1 MSPIVGIDLGTTH
14 SLVAICDEAGPRVL
28 LDEQGRALLP
38 SVVRF
43 LHGEKSIVGWQ
54 AKNEAAQFADATIA
68 SAKRFMGRG
77 FAESVA
83 MAADMSTQLMQGPRG
98 LAAFN
103 VRGAAITPQEVA
115 AAVLG
120 ELRRIAEARL
130 NTHVTRAVITVPAYF
145 DDAQRQATRDAARL
159 CGLTVERIVNE
170 PTAAA
175 LAYGI
180 GHGNKNTSPNKK
192 AAGHDAAT
200 HAPNTSQ
207 TAANNSGETVAVYDL
222 GGGTFDISILRIE
235 SMDAANPTLG
245 DAFQVLSTRGDTR
258 LGGDDFDQLIAL
270 WLQSEIKKE
279 FNMPA
284 FTAGDTTTIRM
295 VAEQAKR
302 ALSEREDIAIE
313 IECDARMTLQR
324 CAVIDLRAATAPNP
338 APNPAPNLAP
348 NPAPNL
354 APNLAPNPASNPT
367 PTPSTT
373 NRIMRRTL
381 TRAQFQNMIAPLIA
395 RTLDAFTR
403 ARADAETMAG
413 NIKLDRVVLVGGS
426 TRIPYVRAQVAAHTG
441 ITPYTALDPD
451 QVVALGAALQASILS
466 GARTDLLLLD
476 VIPLSLGIETQGG
489 AFAKLIV
496 RNSAIPSRATEM
508 FTTSKDNQTGVLIHV
523 AQGEREMV
531 ADCRSIAR
539 FELRGLPA
547 MPAGIA
553 QVQVEFLVDANGVL
567 NVSAVERRS
576 GMRAS
581 IQAAPSYG
589 LTSAEVERM
598 ERDSV
603 THARSDMH
611 RHRVTDLA
619 VNARLDV
626 KWIGEALARTQA
638 ALEPAYVL
646 QLQEMLRQI
655 ESMCVQAETDPMAA
669 NADALHKAKD
679 QLDRQSVRLHETSIA
694 QSLREMR
701 VTATPKT
708 TS

>member
-14 SLVAICDEAGPRVL
+14 SLVAICDDAGPRVL

-43 LHGEKSIVGWQ
+43 LEAGKTTVGWQ
-54 AKNEAAQFADATIA
+54 AKSEAAQFTDSTIA
-68 SAKRFMGRG
+68 SSKRFMGRG
-77 FAESVA
+77 LVESLA
-83 MAADMSTQLMQGPRG
+83 MAEQMSTLLKEGPRG

-115 AAVLG
+115 AVVLA

-130 NTHVTRAVITVPAYF
+130 QTQVTRAVITVPAYF

-180 GHGNKNTSPNKK
+180 GRTHKSVSSNKNPALDG
-192 AAGHDAAT
+192 AAASAGNA
-200 HAPNTSQ
+200 SQ
-207 TAANNSGETVAVYDL
+207 IAANTGGETVAVYDL

-235 SMDAANPTLG
+235 AMDAANPTMG

-258 LGGDDFDQLIAL
+258 LGGDDFDQLIAQ
-270 WLQSEIKKE
+270 WAQTEIKNE
-279 FNMPA
+279 FNISQ
-284 FTAGDTTTIRM
+284 FTASDMTAIRM
-295 VAEQAKR
+295 LAEHAKR
-302 ALSEREDIAIE
+302 ALSEHEETAIE
-313 IECDARMTLQR
+313 IQFDARMTLQS
-324 CAVIDLRAATAPNP
+324 CGVIDLRAPSTATFTEHN
-338 APNPAPNLAP
+338 
-348 NPAPNL
+348 
-354 APNLAPNPASNPT
+354 STRSTTT
-367 PTPSTT
+367 PTNT
-373 NRIMRRTL
+373 NRLLRRTL
-381 TRAQFQNMIAPLIA
+381 TRAHFQNMIAPLIA

-403 ARADAETMAG
+403 AHADAGNMAG
-413 NIKLDRVVLVGGS
+413 NIKIDRVVLVGGS

-441 ITPYTALDPD
+441 LTPYTALDPD
-451 QVVALGAALQASILS
+451 QVVALGAAVQASILA
-466 GARTDLLLLD
+466 GGRTDLLLLD

-547 MPAGIA
+547 MPAGIP
-553 QVQVEFLVDANGVL
+553 QVEVEFLVDANGVL

-576 GMRAS
+576 GMRAA

-646 QLQEMLRQI
+646 QLREMLRQI
-655 ESMCVQAETDPMAA
+655 ESMCAQAETDPMAA
-669 NADALHKAKD
+669 NADALHKAKE

-708 TS
+708 IS

>member
-77 FAESVA
+77 FAESVD

-180 GHGNKNTSPNKK
+180 GHRNKNTSPNK
-192 AAGHDAAT
+192 AAAVDGAA
-200 HAPNTSQ
+200 NNS
-207 TAANNSGETVAVYDL
+207 AANNSGETVAVYDL

-279 FNMPA
+279 FNMTA

-313 IECDARMTLQR
+313 IECDALMTLQR
-324 CAVIDLRAATAPNP
+324 CAVIDLRAAPAPNSAPNSTSNP
-338 APNPAPNLAP
+338 APNSASNS
-348 NPAPNL
+348 
-354 APNLAPNPASNPT
+354 ASNPT
-367 PTPSTT
+367 LNPTLNPTRSTT
-373 NRIMRRTL
+373 NTNTNTTRILRRTL
-381 TRAQFQNMIAPLIA
+381 TRAQFQIMIAPLIA

-426 TRIPYVRAQVAAHTG
+426 TRIPYVRAQVAAHAG

-451 QVVALGAALQASILS
+451 EVVALGAALQASILS

-576 GMRAS
+576 GMRAA

-626 KWIGEALARTQA
+626 KWIGEALARTHA
-638 ALEPAYVL
+638 ALEPAYV
-646 QLQEMLRQI
+646 QELQEMLRTI
-655 ESMCVQAETDPMAA
+655 ESMCAQAETDPMAA
-669 NADALHKAKD
+669 DADALHKAKE
-679 QLDRQSVRLHETSIA
+679 QLDRQSVHLHETSIA
-694 QSLREMR
+694 KSLREMR
-701 VTATPKT
+701 VTATPKP

>member
-1 MSPIVGIDLGTTH
+1 MSTMSPIVGIDLGTTH

-302 ALSEREDIAIE
+302 ALSEHEETTIE

-324 CAVIDLRAATAPNP
+324 CAVIDLRVAH
-338 APNPAPNLAP
+338 
-348 NPAPNL
+348 
-354 APNLAPNPASNPT
+354 APNPASNSASNSAPNPT
-367 PTPSTT
+367 PNPTSTPSTANT
-373 NRIMRRTL
+373 NTTRILRRTL

-576 GMRAS
+576 GMRAA

-626 KWIGEALARTQA
+626 KWIGEALARTHA
-638 ALEPAYVL
+638 ALEPAYV
-646 QLQEMLRQI
+646 QELQEMLRTI
-655 ESMCVQAETDPMAA
+655 ESMCAQAETDPMAA
-669 NADALHKAKD
+669 DADALHKAKE
-679 QLDRQSVRLHETSIA
+679 QLDRQSVHLHETSIA
-694 QSLREMR
+694 QSLRDMR
-701 VTATPKT
+701 VSPTNKPSA
-708 TS
+708 

>member
-14 SLVAICDEAGPRVL
+14 SLVAICDDAGPRVL

-43 LHGEKSIVGWQ
+43 LEAGKTSVGWQ
-54 AKNEAAQFADATIA
+54 AKNEAAQFAHATIA

-77 FAESVA
+77 LVESQA
-83 MAADMSTQLMQGPRG
+83 MAADMSTLLMEGPRG

-103 VRGAAITPQEVA
+103 VHGAAITPQEVA
-115 AAVLG
+115 AVVLS

-130 NTHVTRAVITVPAYF
+130 QTQVTRAVITVPAYF

-159 CGLTVERIVNE
+159 SGLTVERIVNE

-180 GHGNKNTSPNKK
+180 GHKNKRASSNTN
-192 AAGHDAAT
+192 
-200 HAPNTSQ
+200 
-207 TAANNSGETVAVYDL
+207 AANTGGETVAVYDL

-235 SMDAANPTLG
+235 SMDAANPTMG

-258 LGGDDFDQLIAL
+258 LGGDDFDQLIAQ
-270 WLQSEIKKE
+270 WAQAEIKNE
-279 FNMPA
+279 FNISQ
-284 FTAGDTTTIRM
+284 FTASDITAIRM
-295 VAEQAKR
+295 MAEHAKR
-302 ALSEREDIAIE
+302 ALSEHEETAIE
-313 IECDARMTLQR
+313 IQFDASMKLQSCAVVDAR
-324 CAVIDLRAATAPNP
+324 VAPV
-338 APNPAPNLAP
+338 
-348 NPAPNL
+348 
-354 APNLAPNPASNPT
+354 ASTT
-367 PTPSTT
+367 PTNT
-373 NRIMRRTL
+373 NRVLRLTL
-381 TRAQFQNMIAPLIA
+381 TRAHFQNMIAPLIA

-403 ARADAETMAG
+403 AHADAGNMAG
-413 NIKLDRVVLVGGS
+413 NIKIDRVVLVGGS

-441 ITPYTALDPD
+441 LTPYTALDPD
-451 QVVALGAALQASILS
+451 QVVALGAAVQASILA
-466 GARTDLLLLD
+466 GGRTDLLLLD

-547 MPAGIA
+547 MPAGIP
-553 QVQVEFLVDANGVL
+553 QVEVEFLVDANGVL

-576 GMRAS
+576 GMRAA

-589 LTSAEVERM
+589 LTNAEVERM

-626 KWIGEALARTQA
+626 KWIGEALARTHA
-638 ALEPAYVL
+638 ALEPAYV
-646 QLQEMLRQI
+646 QELQEMLRQI
-655 ESMCVQAETDPMAA
+655 ESMCAQAETDPMAA
-669 NADALHKAKD
+669 DADALQKAKE

-694 QSLREMR
+694 KSLREMR
-701 VTATPKT
+701 VTATPKP